1 MLKKN
6 MEDVKIREE
15 NFKKN
20 IKDIQSN
27 IPKLKSQLDEIE
39 DKEKRL
45 RQELKATNEEIGKYE
60 MAILEIRN
68 EISDL
73 GVLLVSDK
81 EASSIIEA
89 KDHIEKQL
97 EEQEQIILAARRK
110 LTENSN
116 TIEEL
121 KITTKKMDSIH
132 VSFEMDPNEL
142 KLNRQTHDDLL
153 EQITTM
159 NTIYD
164 KNSTELNTL
173 ISNLEL
179 KTINV
184 VQLRKNL
191 KQIKQKYKKQDNIQ
205 KKQLKEK
212 GKVLRSLENQE
223 LSATEDRNRQMQDTD
238 ALFHL
243 TSITLSRL
251 NQNNQKDD

>member
-1 MLKKN
+1 
-6 MEDVKIREE
+6 MEDVKIKEE

-45 RQELKATNEEIGKYE
+45 RQELKATHDEIGKYE
-60 MAILEIRN
+60 MSIIEIRN

-73 GVLLVSDK
+73 GDLLVSDK
-81 EASSIIEA
+81 EATSIIEA
-89 KDHIEKQL
+89 KEHIENQL

-121 KITTKKMDSIH
+121 KITTAKMDSIH
-132 VSFEMDPNEL
+132 VSFELDPNEL
-142 KLNRQTHDDLL
+142 KVNRQLHDDLL
-153 EQITTM
+153 LQIA
-159 NTIYD
+159 TINAFYD
-164 KNSTELNTL
+164 KNSSELNIL
-173 ISNLEL
+173 VDNLEL

-184 VQLRKNL
+184 VQLRKSL
-191 KQIKQKYKKQDNIQ
+191 KQIKQKYKKQDTSL
-205 KKQLKEK
+205 KKQLKGK
-212 GKVLRSLENQE
+212 GNVLRTLENQE
-223 LSATEDRNRQMQDTD
+223 LSAIENRDREIQNTD

-251 NQNNQKDD
+251 NHNDKKTD